1 MSVQKKLVEIQS
13 KLKAPKSQYNS
24 FGKYNYRSCEDIL
37 EGVKPL
43 LTLTLC
49 TLTLADDVV
58 QVGDRIYIKATVI
71 LTDCE
76 SGESV
81 SSTALAR
88 EAETKKGMDESQI
101 TGTASSY
108 ARKYALNGLFCI
120 DDTKD
125 ADTDSYA
132 QQNSKNGRSYT
143 QKATPAP
150 QVSTACE
157 CENCKRPFAE
167 FEYKGK
173 KFTATDAYQIAIKK
187 YGKALC
193 KECGTKLNGG
203 TN

>member
-43 LTLTLC
+43 LVLTLC

-58 QVGDRIYIKATVI
+58 MMGNRIYIRATAT
-71 LTDCE
+71 LTDSE
-76 SGESV
+76 SGETI

-132 QQNSKNGRSYT
+132 QQNTHTNYSQSVT
-143 QKATPAP
+143 
-150 QVSTACE
+150 VCE
-157 CENCKRPFAE
+157 CENCKKPFTE

-173 KFTATDAYQIAIKK
+173 HYTANDAYAIAVKK

-193 KECGTKLNGG
+193 KECGTKLSGG